1 MSGTAAAAAIATAA
15 GAAEQSCDR
24 YAALQRL
31 PDRFQE
37 IASGD
42 VGKVEFFVLTDGSC
56 TCDNTP
62 AIDRTRGKP
71 GARNVNWSCHV
82 ATP

>member
-42 VGKVEFFVLTDGSC
+42 VGKVE
-56 TCDNTP
+56 
-62 AIDRTRGKP
+62 
-71 GARNVNWSCHV
+71 
-82 ATP
+82 